1 MEKAA
6 RTILPQ
12 RAIAKIELL
21 DQKEAQ
27 TSDVDP
33 TIIEIAT
40 VIITMETKGHH
51 RIRVV
56 QLQKHKKRG
65 GLQQTAS
72 FLLELF

>member
-1 MEKAA
+1 MEKAELI
-6 RTILPQ
+6 ILPR
-12 RAIAKIELL
+12 RAIAKIEVL
-21 DQKEAQ
+21 DQKEPQ

-72 FLLELF
+72 FLLGVF

>member
-1 MEKAA
+1 MEKAELI
-6 RTILPQ
+6 ILPR
-12 RAIAKIELL
+12 RAIAKIEVL
-21 DQKEAQ
+21 DQKEPQ

-33 TIIEIAT
+33 ITIEIAT

-51 RIRVV
+51 LNQVV
-56 QLQKHKKRG
+56 QVQKHKKRG